1 MRANHLP
8 LRFVGLIATAS
19 VFATGLCTTPA
30 LAGTT
35 VSATASNGA
44 SASPALAASRS
55 ASGPGTRSLVDGTRM
70 PVDPNRTSRTTR
82 TVTTNGVPWS
92 PTGGPRASG
101 SATPGQLVQITTPAA
116 PANAASPAAAK
127 SSTRVDFGVT
137 PHGGGGASAGA
148 SAGAPVPSATTTA
161 IAPTDPSPAYSAA
174 GSPVATQPSA
184 RPGPAPQAQATP
196 LAVAPSAVAPPLSP
210 TGAPTQRSVPRPPAT
225 QPVAAAPPTSVP
237 PATQPVATP
246 PSPTAPVATG
256 PVATAREPVAAGPV
270 ATESLESES
279 ASLTPGIRA
288 PGLHQLQILV
298 KRWLRGENEQAT
310 RPLTTP
316 DSSRSRAPRH
326 PSRGLV
332 NGPLEPALGS
342 PSVLAGEVDLG
353 RVLASV
359 AAAPRRPEQSL
370 KPRSVA
376 RPRAAAPPPSL
387 QALSPAPTVQT
398 RLPVGGAAGA
408 SGGGVGS
415 AAPSVVA
422 EFGALALG
430 LATILL
436 VRFSLDRVMWRSTL
450 LESGLERPG

>member
-55 ASGPGTRSLVDGTRM
+55 ASEPGTRSLVDGTRM

-174 GSPVATQPSA
+174 GSPVTTQPSA
-184 RPGPAPQAQATP
+184 RQGPAPQAQATP
-196 LAVAPSAVAPPLSP
+196 LGAAVAPPLTP
-210 TGAPTQRSVPRPPAT
+210 TRAPTQRSVPRPPAT

-256 PVATAREPVAAGPV
+256 PVATGPV

-279 ASLTPGIRA
+279 ASLTPGTRA

-422 EFGALALG
+422 EFGRL
-430 LATILL
+430 
-436 VRFSLDRVMWRSTL
+436 RSG
-450 LESGLERPG
+450 SQRSCWCASPSIA